1 VRPGTMGN
9 PNMPG
14 NALINTSPSGSTL
27 DTTGSESTRG
37 R

>member
-1 VRPGTMGN
+1 MGN
-9 PNMPG
+9 PNMPGNPSG

-27 DTTGSESTRG
+27 DQTGTGTR